1 MLLKMKNIIN
11 SIREMRSG
19 RKLLL
24 TAAAV
29 CTLIM
34 TILLLTGQITIAEMI
49 DLQKKLIEFC
59 PFCM

>member
-24 TAAAV
+24 TAAV
-29 CTLIM
+29 CALI
-34 TILLLTGQITIAEMI
+34 TIILLLTDQITIAEMI